1 MEKPQGFN
9 LFRWVK
15 RFLDR
20 LFQSFSRTSVLALPP
35 LDPSANDRSENN
47 RVPLQSIFHPE
58 SAPRL
63 ELDVNLENA
72 PKLKLEDI
80 TVIDFSKIQ
89 RLLQDFVSGTPE
101 VQGAAIVSPDGLS
114 LATALPMGFD
124 EERTAAMS
132 ASILSLGESIAK
144 ELRRGIVSR
153 IILEGD
159 QGYSILMGCGDEG
172 VLLVL
177 ASQNAKQGV
186 LFLEV
191 KRLVPELIPLLN

>member
-1 MEKPQGFN
+1 MEKPQGLN
-9 LFRWVK
+9 LFRWIK
-15 RFLDR
+15 RLLNRIFPPL
-20 LFQSFSRTSVLALPP
+20 SRPSVLALPP
-35 LDPSANDRSENN
+35 VDNIEDDPDL
-47 RVPLQSIFHPE
+47 LQLIFKPE
-58 SAPRL
+58 STPTL
-63 ELDVNLENA
+63 KLDINLETNPNSPN

-89 RLLQDFVSGTPE
+89 RLLQNFVSGTPE

-114 LATALPMGFD
+114 LATALPLGFD

-144 ELRRGIVSR
+144 ELGRGTISR

-172 VLLVL
+172 LLLVL

-191 KRLVPELIPLLN
+191 KRLVPELIPLLG